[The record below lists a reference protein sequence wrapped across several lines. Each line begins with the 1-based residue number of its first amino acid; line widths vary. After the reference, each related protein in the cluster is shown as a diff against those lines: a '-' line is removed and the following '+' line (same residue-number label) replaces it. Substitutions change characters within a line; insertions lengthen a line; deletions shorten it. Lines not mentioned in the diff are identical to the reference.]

1 MLRSTAAAA
10 ALLSPHLNLQSSL
23 WIDIKKL
30 ELADIFPKDLWVF
43 CTHRQLVP
51 CEKEAFNSALFGND
65 SKRHFLFFSCRLTR
79 KIPRIPFCLLAFA
92 RSNFTLWEKKWAKN
106 TTWRSPFGRLRNGAF
121 FHPQRALNGITIKA
135 VPNPWKNGSNPQE
148 IHFLSLVFVSLPSS
162 SWLFWEFC
170 TTKSRRWYKRYKTCR
185 KRRNR
190 WMEIYSGKKHHIY
203 RVYLFSLYFYR
214 LGTLTSNSP
223 IEDEIN
229 TNNELPGKAVNTL
242 VTTSCGGTQG
252 VTTSTASATTNCSR
266 QTAIWHPDPWDLLK
280 SDPLLS
286 DHNTPLI
293 ATLEDDDWKDA
304 QNTQYLSKAKFI

>member
-190 WMEIYSGKKHHIY
+190 WMEIYSGKKTSYLQGVPVFIVFLQTGNFDIELTHRRWNQYQQWATRQSSQYFGNNKLWWNPGSHH
-203 RVYLFSLYFYR
+203 FHR
-214 LGTLTSNSP
+214 LGHHQLLEANCYLTSRP
-223 IEDEIN
+223 MGLAEIWSSA
-229 TNNELPGKAVNTL
+229 ER
-242 VTTSCGGTQG
+242 SQH
-252 VTTSTASATTNCSR
+252 STHCHFGRWWLKRCSKHS
-266 QTAIWHPDPWDLLK
+266 I
-280 SDPLLS
+280 S
-286 DHNTPLI
+286 I
-293 ATLEDDDWKDA
+293 
-304 QNTQYLSKAKFI
+304 